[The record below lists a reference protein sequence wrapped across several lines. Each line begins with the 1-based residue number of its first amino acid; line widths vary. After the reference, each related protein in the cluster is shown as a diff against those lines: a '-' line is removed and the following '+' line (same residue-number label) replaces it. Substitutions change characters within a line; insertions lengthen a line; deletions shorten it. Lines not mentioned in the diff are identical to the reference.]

1 MLKYKKIIERYG
13 KKADSIRKKKQEIAK
28 KFGGYK
34 RYVKW
39 FEDNFDLR
47 NYLFSLEAF
56 NLITEENLNSK
67 AVYKITEN
75 GRKVLN
81 DQTDQRAIHSW
92 SLKTLTISN
101 KIFSSPNKE
110 WVLEARRERIL
121 GTYEPSKSGL
131 LYERR

>member
-1 MLKYKKIIERYG
+1 MP
-13 KKADSIRKKKQEIAK
+13 KKKQEIIKKYGEAK
-28 KFGGYK
+28 DMV
-34 RYVKW
+34 RW

-75 GRKVLN
+75 GRKVLE
-81 DQTDQRAIHSW
+81 DQRDQRAIHSW

-101 KIFSSPNKE
+101 KIFSSPNRE
-110 WVLEARRERIL
+110 WIIEARKERIL
-121 GTYEPSKSGL
+121 GTYEA
-131 LYERR
+131 